1 MASKVTMP
9 KLSDTMQEGVIV
21 KWLKKEGD
29 KVQSGDVIAEIET
42 DKANLEME
50 AYASGVLRKII
61 KKEGESAPVGELIAI
76 IAEPQED
83 ISDLL
88 PGGEGPKTTKE
99 AESPTP
105 KRGVGEVEKPGEMV
119 ETEQEKRTQVKEVE
133 EFGEPE
139 TIKEGEREKKRHLQ
153 VIMKG
158 GRTDEMEAAKKPEV
172 QSAEELTEM
181 EGAPEHIKASP
192 MARRMAKNLGLDLS
206 QIKGSGPLGRVIKRD
221 IEMFME
227 RAEKVP
233 AYEPERPPRLVPGK
247 IEITPEVPVAA
258 APAEFEEKELSMMRK
273 TIARRMAES
282 KGPVPHFYI
291 TSEIDMGK
299 AIEFRKLV
307 NELEE
312 DLKISFND
320 LIIKAV
326 AKALMKYP
334 QLNASFIGD
343 KIRVYKGIHIGVAVA
358 LEDGLITPVIRNCE
372 VKSLGQIAR
381 EAKDLAEKARS
392 KKLKPE
398 EYTGGTFT
406 ISNLGM
412 YDVENFAAIINPPEG
427 AILAVGSIQEKPV
440 VVEGQIRIGHRM
452 KVTLSCDHR
461 VTDGATAAKFLQE
474 LKKILENPMTLAV

>member
-1 MASKVTMP
+1 MP

-50 AYASGVLRKII
+50 AYASGILKKIL

-76 IAEPQED
+76 IAEPHED
-83 ISDLL
+83 ISSLL
-88 PGGEGPKTTKE
+88 PGGEGQKE
-99 AESPTP
+99 AGKAESPTP
-105 KRGVGEVEKPGEMV
+105 RRGAGEIEKPAEVV
-119 ETEQEKRTQVKEVE
+119 ETRQEKRTQVKEAE
-133 EFGEPE
+133 EFEEPE
-139 TIKEGEREKKRHLQ
+139 KIKEGEREKKRHLE
-153 VIMKG
+153 VMKG
-158 GRTDEMEAAKKPEV
+158 GRADEMEAAKKPEV
-172 QSAEELTEM
+172 GSAEELTEM
-181 EGAPEHIKASP
+181 EEEPEHVKASP

-227 RAEKVP
+227 RAEKIP
-233 AYEPERPPRLVPGK
+233 SYEPERPPRWVPGK
-247 IEITPEVPVAA
+247 IEVTPEVPVAP
-258 APAEFEEKELSMMRK
+258 APAEFEEKELTMMRK

-299 AIEFRKLV
+299 AMEFRKLV

-334 QLNASFIGD
+334 QLNASFAGD

-398 EYTGGTFT
+398 EYTGSTFT

-440 VVEGQIRIGHRM
+440 VVEGQIRVGHRM

>member
-1 MASKVTMP
+1 
-9 KLSDTMQEGVIV
+9 MQEGVIV

-50 AYASGVLRKII
+50 AYASGVLKKII

-76 IAEPQED
+76 IAEPNED
-83 ISDLL
+83 ISSLL
-88 PGGEGPKTTKE
+88 PGGEGQKE

-105 KRGVGEVEKPGEMV
+105 RRGAEEIEKPTEVV
-119 ETEQEKRTQVKEVE
+119 ETGQERRTQVKEAE

-139 TIKEGEREKKRHLQ
+139 KIKEGEREKKRYLQ
-153 VIMKG
+153 VMKG

-172 QSAEELTEM
+172 SSAEELTEM
-181 EGAPEHIKASP
+181 EEEPEHIKASP

-206 QIKGSGPLGRVIKRD
+206 QIRGSGPLGRVIKRD

-227 RAEKVP
+227 RAAKVP
-233 AYEPERPPRLVPGK
+233 SYEPERPPRVIPGK
-247 IEITPEVPVAA
+247 IEVTPEVPVAA
-258 APAEFEEKELSMMRK
+258 VPVEFEEKELSMMRK

-334 QLNASFIGD
+334 QLNVSFTGD

-398 EYTGGTFT
+398 EYTGSTFT

-440 VVEGQIRIGHRM
+440 VVEGQIRVGHRM